1 MIIVAFEGLD
11 KSGKASASAYLA
23 DLLSKDYKVGQMDFH
38 RYNTDIGQIIWKWL
52 RKENDLSQETIEL
65 LMAADKVSAKT
76 AFKTLEQ
83 SGYDILLLDRY
94 KMSQFAYSI
103 ASGVDPH
110 LVGVLQDLIPDPDH
124 TVYLDVTPG
133 VSMAR
138 QGKHGANDRYE
149 SDYNLLSEV
158 RDTYLDMF
166 THEDSEVVTIINGE
180 QPQNLVFQELHERV
194 IPRIKRML

>member
-1 MIIVAFEGLD
+1 MIIIAFEGLD
-11 KSGKASASAYLA
+11 KSGKASACAYLA
-23 DLLSKDYKVGQMDFH
+23 ELLSKDYKVGQMDFH

-65 LMAADKVSAKT
+65 LMAADKVSAKST
-76 AFKTLEQ
+76 FDTLSD

-94 KMSQFAYSI
+94 KMSQYAYSI

-110 LVGVLQDLIPDPDH
+110 LVNVLQELIPDPDH

-149 SDYNLLSEV
+149 SDYNLLSNV
-158 RDTYLDMF
+158 RDNYLDVF
-166 THEDSEVVTIINGE
+166 THEEEHLVSIIDGE
-180 QPQNLVFQELHERV
+180 QPQSLVFEELRKQV
-194 IPRIKRML
+194 IPHIKRML